1 MHGIDSTRKEVAE
14 LLVGDT
20 VPHIRVDDSYC
31 TMKTFQNPTIFV
43 QKSFTILHHWD
54 SATLC
59 LRGGSIR
66 LPVT

>member
-31 TMKTFQNPTIFV
+31 KMKTFQNPTIFV
-43 QKSFTILHHWD
+43 QKSFTILHH
-54 SATLC
+54 
-59 LRGGSIR
+59 
-66 LPVT
+66 